1 MNKLCVENSDD
12 HIVEWVEVIQ
22 LRDNDKSLEFHRNL
36 IEDKLNDVQNNMS
49 QPRAD
54 IDSEMV
60 NSFVENLC
68 EIFIDS
74 VKNTF
79 DTF

>member
-1 MNKLCVENSDD
+1 
-12 HIVEWVEVIQ
+12 
-22 LRDNDKSLEFHRNL
+22 
-36 IEDKLNDVQNNMS
+36 MS

-54 IDSEMV
+54 LDSEMV

>member
-1 MNKLCVENSDD
+1 MTFR
-12 HIVEWVEVIQ
+12 II
-22 LRDNDKSLEFHRNL
+22 
-36 IEDKLNDVQNNMS
+36 NMS
-49 QPRAD
+49 KSAKCD
-54 IDSEMV
+54 LHSEMV

-74 VKNTF
+74 AKNTL